1 MRERKAI
8 FWVTRKIYKRIPLI
22 LCMVLTNAG
31 GALLGVLFAL
41 GTRGVIDSAV
51 AGDRTAFFRAC
62 VIQLSIICGLLLSAM
77 LSRYIRDRLVTD
89 LDRDWKRSLMH
100 SLLHGEY
107 TQVSSFHS
115 GELVNRLNNDVRVLD
130 EGLVSALPGLVSMAV
145 QLVAAVVV
153 LLALEP
159 LFTLLLVLL
168 GIVSVIGTGFAR
180 RRLKEINKRVSQ
192 SDGKVLSFIQEALER
207 LLVIQGMDLS
217 QEVERRADRL
227 LTERLQEQRRRRW
240 ISLIANT
247 AVFLLYYL
255 AGFAA
260 LVWCAVHLLL
270 GNMTFGTLTVITQ
283 LVSQLQSPF
292 VNLSGFIPQ
301 YAAMTAA
308 AERLMELD
316 GVQSYDVGKKTIR
329 YQDVEAIGAQD
340 LSFAYGEETVFQNT
354 SFSVPKGAFVAVTG
368 ASGIGKSTLLK
379 LMLGVIQPSGGMLF
393 TEKKDK
399 RTPLNR
405 YTKGLFAYVPQGN
418 FLFSGT
424 VRDNLLISNPEADQQ
439 TIDYAVHVSAMDQF
453 LSQLP
458 EGLDTEIGENG
469 TGLSEGQVQR
479 LAIARAVL
487 SGAPILLLDEATS
500 ALDVETE
507 RTILERIARM
517 PDCTCIAVTHRPAAL
532 QVADWQLEVANKGI
546 KTIKVK

>member
-1 MRERKAI
+1 M
-8 FWVTRKIYKRIPLI
+8 
-22 LCMVLTNAG
+22 
-31 GALLGVLFAL
+31 
-41 GTRGVIDSAV
+41 
-51 AGDRTAFFRAC
+51 
-62 VIQLSIICGLLLSAM
+62 
-77 LSRYIRDRLVTD
+77 
-89 LDRDWKRSLMH
+89 
-100 SLLHGEY
+100 
-107 TQVSSFHS
+107 
-115 GELVNRLNNDVRVLD
+115 LD

-145 QLVAAVVV
+145 QLVAAIVV

-159 LFTLLLVLL
+159 LFTLLLLLL
-168 GIVSVIGTGFAR
+168 GSVSVVGTGLAR
-180 RRLKEINKRVSQ
+180 RRLKEINKQVSQ
-192 SDGKVLSFIQEALER
+192 SDGKVLSFTQEALER

-227 LTERLQEQRRRRW
+227 LTERLREQRRRRW

-247 AVFLLYYL
+247 AVFALYYL

-270 GNMTFGTLTVITQ
+270 GNMTFGTLTGITQ

-316 GVQSYDVGKKTIR
+316 GIQSYAADKKTIR
-329 YQDVEAIGAQD
+329 YRDMEAIGAQD
-340 LSFAYGEETVFQNT
+340 LSFAYGEETVFQKA
-354 SFSVPKGAFVAVTG
+354 SFSVPKGSFAAVTG

-379 LMLGVIQPSGGMLF
+379 LMLGVIQPSGGMLY
-393 TEKKDK
+393 TQRKGE
-399 RTPLNR
+399 RTQLNR
-405 YTKGLFAYVPQGN
+405 STKGLFAYVPQGN

-439 TIDYAVHVSAMDQF
+439 AIDHALHVSAMDQF
-453 LSQLP
+453 LSQP
-458 EGLDTEIGENG
+458 PDGLDTEIGENG

-507 RTILERIARM
+507 RTILERIARL

-532 QVADWQLEVANKGI
+532 QLADWQLEVADKEI
-546 KTIKVK
+546 QTIKIS